1 MTRISRALLFM
12 GCALTLTAAERT
24 VAIDAVRE
32 YALNYTK
39 RLPNYTCTLTTRQTT
54 RPANAINDPSIQV
67 TVTEE
72 ELSFV
77 DNKEIRRITRI
88 DGRPVSQQ
96 GDDQPAGMS
105 RGEFGNLLD
114 IIFEP
119 ATGADVRWNR
129 AATLNSRK
137 VDVLAFHVPQA
148 RGYLFKRSGGR
159 GDIRVP
165 FEGFVYADAQ
175 THEVLRIQM
184 KCTMIP
190 DNSEIRAFEL
200 TLDYRS
206 TQVAGHEFVMP
217 FNFALHYMNSVEDRQ
232 HTNEGRYSACRQFS
246 ADATI
251 QFEGDKR

>member
-1 MTRISRALLFM
+1 MTRALVFM

-24 VAIDAVRE
+24 ATIDAVRD

-39 RLPNYTCTLTTRQTT
+39 RLPNYTCTLTTRQTS
-54 RPANAINDPSIQV
+54 RPLVTNDLGIQV
-67 TVTEE
+67 NVTEE
-72 ELSFV
+72 ELGFV
-77 DNKEIRRITRI
+77 DSKEIRRITRI
-88 DGRPVSQQ
+88 DG
-96 GDDQPAGMS
+96 QPAGMS

-129 AATLNSRK
+129 AATLEKRKK

-165 FEGFVYADAQ
+165 FEGFVYADAK

-190 DNSEIRAFEL
+190 DNSEIRVFEL
-200 TLDYRS
+200 TLDYKG

-217 FNFALHYMNSVEDRQ
+217 SDFTLHYMNSAEDCQ

-246 ADATI
+246 ADATVR
-251 QFEGDKR
+251 FEGEKQ

>member
-1 MTRISRALLFM
+1 MTRALVFM
-12 GCALTLTAAERT
+12 GFALTLTAAERT
-24 VAIDAVRE
+24 ATIDAVRE

-39 RLPNYTCTLTTRQTT
+39 RLPNYMCMLTTQQTSRT
-54 RPANAINDPSIQV
+54 PNAANDPSIQV

-77 DNKEIRRITRI
+77 DSKEIRRITRI
-88 DGRPVSQQ
+88 DGKPVSRQA
-96 GDDQPAGMS
+96 DDQLAGMS

-114 IIFEP
+114 VIFEP
-119 ATGADVRWNR
+119 ATGADVRWSR

-137 VDVLAFHVPQA
+137 VDVLAFRVPQA
-148 RGYLFKRSGGR
+148 RGYLFKKPGGR
-159 GDIRVP
+159 GDVRVP
-165 FEGFVYADAQ
+165 FEGFVYADAE

-190 DNSEIRAFEL
+190 DNSEIQTFEL
-200 TLDYRS
+200 TLDYKG
-206 TQVAGHEFVMP
+206 TKVAGHEFVLP
-217 FNFALHYMNSVEDRQ
+217 SKFTAHFMNSAEDRQ
-232 HTNEGRYSACRQFS
+232 HINEGRYSACRQFS

>member
-1 MTRISRALLFM
+1 MTRALVFM
-12 GCALTLTAAERT
+12 GCAMALTAAERT
-24 VAIDAVRE
+24 TAIDAARE

-54 RPANAINDPSIQV
+54 RPANAVNDPSIQV
-67 TVTEE
+67 SVTEE
-72 ELSFV
+72 ELSFA
-77 DNKEIRRITRI
+77 DGKEIRRITQI
-88 DGRPVSQQ
+88 DGRPVSRQA
-96 GDDQPAGMS
+96 GDQPAGMS

-119 ATGADVRWNR
+119 VTGADLRWDR
-129 AATLNSRK
+129 AATLEKRK
-137 VDVLAFHVPQA
+137 VDVLAFRVPQA
-148 RGYLFKRSGGR
+148 RGYLFKRSGSR

-200 TLDYRS
+200 TLDYKG
-206 TQVAGHEFVMP
+206 TQVAGHEYVMP
-217 FNFALHYMNSVEDRQ
+217 SNFALHYMNSVEDRQ
-232 HTNEGRYSACRQFS
+232 HINEGRYSACRQFT
-246 ADATI
+246 ADATV
-251 QFEGDKR
+251 QFEGDKQ